1 MAATTNSKKSAWV
14 QLYEARRVPVQV
26 MMRSPGRPA
35 APIPRRKVG
44 VTLSQGEISELTV
57 WQERFSEL
65 LDRKVSVGETVG
77 ILTRISTAR
86 WNRLSEMK
94 PQELVDLVDLMVG

>member
-1 MAATTNSKKSAWV
+1 MALTPNQKKSAWV

-65 LDRKVSVGETVG
+65 LERKVSVGETVG

-86 WNRLSEMK
+86 WNRLLETSPK
-94 PQELVDLVDLMVG
+94 ELVDLVEAMIG

>member
-1 MAATTNSKKSAWV
+1 
-14 QLYEARRVPVQV
+14 
-26 MMRSPGRPA
+26 
-35 APIPRRKVG
+35 VG

-65 LDRKVSVGETVG
+65 LERKVSVGETVG

-86 WNRLSEMK
+86 WNRLTESS
-94 PQELVDLVDLMVG
+94 PQELVDLVEAMIG

>member
-1 MAATTNSKKSAWV
+1 MTPSSNSKKSAWV
-14 QLYEARRVPVQV
+14 QLYEARRIPVQV

-44 VTLSQGEISELTV
+44 VTLSQAEMTELSV
-57 WQERFSEL
+57 WQKRFSEL

-77 ILTRISTAR
+77 IITRMATAR
-86 WNRLSEMK
+86 WNRLEETNTE
-94 PQELVDLVDLMVG
+94 ELVDLVEKMIG